1 MRRGEGDS
9 LIGSGNWLGKR
20 EIERESG
27 RGREGACMSGLETA
41 EERWVLVLVQT
52 DDTTRTASL
61 YQHLP
66 ASCSSPQ
73 CPHLACSWSTTVRI
87 QQLQYNVQ
95 DLELAF
101 STHNTHTIS
110 LLLSLSL
117 SLSLC
122 LSLSIAPNPAS
133 STPSPVHPP
142 YASKNIATTTT
153 SHPYHTPQAPAATDI
168 LCCSPLPTRT
178 RRREA

>member
-1 MRRGEGDS
+1 LRRGEGDS

-87 QQLQYNVQ
+87 QQLQYRCTGPR
-95 DLELAF
+95 
-101 STHNTHTIS
+101 TH
-110 LLLSLSL
+110 LLSHTHSL
-117 SLSLC
+117 SPLHTLSLC

-133 STPSPVHPP
+133 PTPSPVHPP